1 MHRGREGQ
9 EGVTAPMGHGVHV
22 VAKSE
27 GPERINRI
35 VCACISI
42 CVDHVMVTAAR

>member
-27 GPERINRI
+27 GQNASTEL
-35 VCACISI
+35 
-42 CVDHVMVTAAR
+42 CVRVSAYAWTM